1 MLKILLVDDNKFV
14 IEDIGGAL
22 ESMGQYC
29 IGETNPI
36 LALELYK
43 KGDFDVVILDVKM
56 PGMNGI
62 DFLKEVQRFNPNAV
76 VIILTSYGDSET
88 CKEAMANRAY
98 AFFSKPSMDIR
109 ELMECLSK
117 IEHA

>member
-1 MLKILLVDDNKFV
+1 MLKILLVDDNKYV

-22 ESMGQYC
+22 ESMGHYC
-29 IGETNPI
+29 IGEVNP
-36 LALELYK
+36 LHGLELYK
-43 KGDFDVVILDVKM
+43 KGDFDVVIVDVKM

-62 DFLKEVQRFNPNAV
+62 EFLKEVQQFNPNAA

-88 CKEAMANRAY
+88 YKEAMNNRAY

-109 ELMECLSK
+109 ELMECLAK